1 MFLLIFRKI
10 IFKSAWTFGS
20 FQFAWIYFLTSI
32 HLDCLRFSDILAWK
46 CYQKTLWVFTSALF
60 TWAFFTCEDIN
71 LWICLHGQCL
81 LEHFLLVSIFTCV
94 DLWHGHYL
102 LEHSLL
108 VSIFTCGSLALA
120 MFTWAFFTCEHFT
133 CVNCVKFTCVTCVYC
148 TSVPKLV
155 WMVIC
160 AQEGFTFSWVQLFLW
175 IGLPSV

>member
-20 FQFAWIYFLTSI
+20 FQFAWIYFFDKYSSWLSQIFWYLGMKMLSKNLVGFYLSI
-32 HLDCLRFSDILAWK
+32 VYLSILYLWGHKLVDLFAWA
-46 CYQKTLWVFTSALF
+46 VF
-60 TWAFFTCEDIN
+60 TWAFFTWAFLLVWIFGMGIIYLSILY
-71 LWICLHGQCL
+71 LWAFLLVDLVPGQCL
-81 LEHFLLVSIFTCV
+81 LEGWCMSG
-94 DLWHGHYL
+94 D
-102 LEHSLL
+102 
-108 VSIFTCGSLALA
+108 
-120 MFTWAFFTCEHFT
+120 FT